1 MSQIYKVNKTTDG
14 WEFANEGVLENF
26 IWDNLENLMKLKPL
40 RRQHHVDGNY
50 CDILAMGDNRQLIVI
65 ELKNTEDRYVI
76 QQLTRYYDALLKEKP
91 FQDSIDSKKT
101 IELKVISPILHK
113 DNLID
118 RKYHKLKFDLLEF
131 SIIGDSQP
139 RFQLKKLDRSSICE
153 FEIPYEMEPK
163 DNQTREIPAPPKSL
177 NTALARCSNHDPKI
191 MLMLRENI
199 LKYDERIQEITVK
212 SGHFIFGKGET
223 KPCAELTIKQ
233 YYENRPHDPLFS
245 LWLPISFSGSKYRFG
260 KVTLPETLF
269 RLDGASRL
277 NHGYL
282 CYMAGETRQKVK
294 ERWSINEYI
303 WYFLRKELNKEIEHW
318 NNLSEPIK
326 EYCEQKNLPNPE
338 ESNIKCLEFF
348 VEIALEKWRERL

>member
-1 MSQIYKVNKTTDG
+1 MSQLYQINKTPDG
-14 WEFANEGVLENF
+14 CEFANEGVLENF

-50 CDILAMGDNRQLIVI
+50 CDILAMGDNSQLIVI

-91 FQDSIDSKKT
+91 FQDTIDYKKT
-101 IELKVISPILHK
+101 IELKVISPIFHK
-113 DNLID
+113 DNLTD
-118 RKYHKLKFDLLEF
+118 RKYHKLKFDLLQF

-153 FEIPYEMEPK
+153 FEIPYEWESTNN
-163 DNQTREIPAPPKSL
+163 DTRQIPPPPKSL
-177 NTALARCSNHDPKI
+177 NTSLARCSKHDPNI
-191 MLMLRENI
+191 MLMLREKI
-199 LKYDERIQEITVK
+199 LKSDERIQEIVK
-212 SGHFIFGKGET
+212 SGHFIFGKGKT
-223 KPCAELTIKQ
+223 KPCAEFTIKQ
-233 YYENRPHDPLFS
+233 YYEDRPHHPLFS

-269 RLDGASRL
+269 RLDGASLL

-294 ERWSINEYI
+294 ER
-303 WYFLRKELNKEIEHW
+303 
-318 NNLSEPIK
+318 
-326 EYCEQKNLPNPE
+326 
-338 ESNIKCLEFF
+338 
-348 VEIALEKWRERL
+348 